1 MFTPQTM
8 THEIVPSRAELG
20 KNIADH
26 LTVDVGQTEITP
38 GVAVGET
45 LVVESEQVQEGGVQ
59 VMNAGRLLDR
69 LETEVIGR
77 SVSDPAANSTPS
89 QPDAEPVM
97 VVVPAKLR
105 FAVAAEFHRWSAAD
119 SPPQMISVS
128 SNIPRCLRSDISAAI
143 G

>member
-59 VMNAGRLLDR
+59 VMNVVGFSTALKPKS
-69 LETEVIGR
+69 
-77 SVSDPAANSTPS
+77 SVAP
-89 QPDAEPVM
+89 
-97 VVVPAKLR
+97 
-105 FAVAAEFHRWSAAD
+105 
-119 SPPQMISVS
+119 
-128 SNIPRCLRSDISAAI
+128 
-143 G
+143 